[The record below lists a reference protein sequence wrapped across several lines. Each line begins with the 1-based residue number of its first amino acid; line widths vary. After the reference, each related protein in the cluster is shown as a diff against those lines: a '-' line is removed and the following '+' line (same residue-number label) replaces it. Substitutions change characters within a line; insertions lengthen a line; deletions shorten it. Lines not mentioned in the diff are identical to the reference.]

1 MALYLNNL
9 DLNGN
14 QLQKAVVHPL
24 GTAPASAQ
32 EGQIYY
38 DTGDNVIYVNT
49 STTANSP
56 NWVNMQSGDLTG
68 ITAGA
73 GLTGTAT
80 SGAATLAI
88 GSGGGITVNA
98 DDIAITAAQTGITS
112 IYNTSLKIG
121 RVSSGSHIDFSANAN
136 RIDFA
141 VGSEDIIKFKT
152 NGEIEATK
160 FDGALEGNADTATAL
175 AAAVN
180 IGGVSFDG
188 TGSINLP
195 GVNTAGNQNTSGT
208 AAIATTVTVADE
220 SSDTTCFP
228 LFVTAATGNLAPK
241 SGSNITFN
249 SSTGVLSATGVTASG
264 FTGDLTGA
272 VTGNADTATKIA
284 SITNSN
290 IVQLT
295 ATQTLTNK
303 TIAASQVTEIS
314 NITAAEG
321 AQLENI
327 GTTTI
332 SAAQW
337 GYLGAATG
345 AITNTDVNVSA
356 ANLKTALGD
365 GFPSN
370 TVTIGDSDDTVT
382 FANDVTVSGDLTITG
397 NTITTNVETVT
408 VKDPLIRIANNNA
421 ADAIDV
427 GLYGTYVST
436 IDGTSATRF
445 SGLFRDASEDT
456 DSWTFFKDLSD
467 EPTTTVNT
475 AHSTF
480 AFADIKAG
488 VGKFTTVTGNGSGL
502 TTLNGS
508 NISSGTVAAA
518 RIANLATSKITSG
531 TFANAR
537 ISSGSVTQHEGDID
551 HDALTNYAAN
561 EHFTQANI
569 TTVGTIGTGVWQGT
583 AISTTYLSGQSGTNT
598 GDETKARINALDI
611 TELGTISSGVWNG
624 SVIASAYLD
633 SDTAHVTQTQT
644 LTNKT
649 LTSPVL
655 NTGVSGTAIKDQDD
669 MSSNSATHLATQ
681 QSIKAYVDSQT
692 SSSGNTGGRQAFVLG
707 HATSGVAGNT
717 GSANGNNVFTIT
729 HGMGA
734 SRNYGVEVIRNG
746 NNSGGGETVIV
757 DVTRPSDTTIVIT
770 CAAAVTALDYTAL
783 VCKY

>member
-49 STTANSP
+49 STTVNSP

-80 SGAATLAI
+80 SGSATLAI

-112 IYNTSLKIG
+112 ILNNSLVIG
-121 RVSSGSHIDFSANAN
+121 RDAT
-136 RIDFA
+136 DQ
-141 VGSEDIIKFKT
+141 IKFST
-152 NGEIEATK
+152 NNQIIFRVNGGDGVTFKASGEIEATK

-175 AAAVN
+175 ETARN

-188 TGSINLP
+188 TSSINLP
-195 GVNTAGNQNTSGT
+195 GVNAAGNQNTSGT

-249 SSTGVLSATGVTASG
+249 SSTGVLATTGVTAAG
-264 FTGDLTGA
+264 FTGDLIGS
-272 VTGNADTATKIA
+272 VTGNADTATKIS
-284 SITNSN
+284 SITNSD

-295 ATQTLTNK
+295 ASQTLTNK

-314 NITAAEG
+314 GITTAEG
-321 AQLENI
+321 NQIKNI
-327 GTTTI
+327 DSTTI
-332 SAAQW
+332 TAAQW

-345 AITNTDVNVSA
+345 AITNTDVNVSVP
-356 ANLKTALGD
+356 NLKTALGD
-365 GFPSN
+365 GFGGN
-370 TVTIGDSDDTVT
+370 AVTIGDSDDVVT
-382 FANDVTVSGDLTITG
+382 IANDLTVAGDLTVTG
-397 NTITTNVETVT
+397 DTITTNTETVT
-408 VKDPLIRIANNNA
+408 VKDPLIRVANANA
-421 ADAIDV
+421 VDSVDF
-427 GLYGTYVST
+427 GLYGTYQST
-436 IDGTSATRF
+436 IDGTTATRF
-445 SGLFRDASEDT
+445 SGVFRDATEDT
-456 DSWTFFKDLSD
+456 KSWTFFKDLSD
-467 EPTTTVNT
+467 EPGATTINT
-475 AHSTF
+475 AHSTYTL
-480 AFADIKAG
+480 ADIKAAT
-488 VGKFTTVTGNGSGL
+488 GKFTTITGNGSQL
-502 TTLNGS
+502 TSLNGS

-518 RIANLATSKITSG
+518 RVASLATSKITSG

-633 SDTAHVTQTQT
+633 SDTAHITQTQT

-692 SSSGNTGGRQAFVLG
+692 SSTGNTGGRQAFNLNNSV
-707 HATSGVAGNT
+707 SGVAVSNSNKT
-717 GSANGNNVFTIT
+717 YTIT

-734 SRNYGVEVIRNG
+734 SLNYGVEVIRAANG
-746 NNSGGGETVIV
+746 SGETVYT
-757 DVTRPSDTTIVIT
+757 DVTRTTTTIVIDF
-770 CAAAVTALDYTAL
+770 AVAPTAGDYTAL

>member
-49 STTANSP
+49 STTVNSP

-80 SGAATLAI
+80 SGSATLAI
-88 GSGGGITVNA
+88 GSGGGITINA
-98 DDIAITAAQTGITS
+98 DDIAITAAQTDITS

-121 RVSSGSHIDFSANAN
+121 RASNGSHIDFAANAS
-136 RIDFA
+136 RIEFH
-141 VGSEDIIKFKT
+141 VGSENTIKFKT
-152 NGEIEATK
+152 SGEIEATK

-180 IGGVSFDG
+180 IGGVSF
-188 TGSINLP
+188 TGASSIDLP

-208 AAIATTVTVADE
+208 AAIATTITVADE

-228 LFVTAATGNLAPK
+228 LFVTAASGDLAPK

-249 SSTGVLSATGVTASG
+249 SSTGVLTTTGVTAAG
-264 FTGDLTGA
+264 FTGDLTGS
-272 VTGNADTATKIA
+272 VTGNADTATKIS
-284 SITNSN
+284 SITNSD

-295 ATQTLTNK
+295 ASQTLTNK

-314 NITAAEG
+314 GITTAEG
-321 AQLENI
+321 NQIKNI
-327 GTTTI
+327 GSTTI
-332 SAAQW
+332 SATQW

-345 AITNTDVNVSA
+345 AITNTDVNVSV

-365 GFPSN
+365 GFGN
-370 TVTIGDSDDTVT
+370 NAVTIGDSDDVVT
-382 FANDVTVSGDLTITG
+382 IANDLTVAGDLTVTG
-397 NTITTNVETVT
+397 DTITTNTETVT
-408 VKDPLIRIANNNA
+408 VKDPLIRVANANA
-421 ADAIDV
+421 VDSVDF
-427 GLYGTYVST
+427 GLYGTYQST
-436 IDGTSATRF
+436 IDSTTATRF
-445 SGLFRDASEDT
+445 SGVFRDATEDT
-456 DSWTFFKDLSD
+456 KSWTFFKDLSD
-467 EPTTTVNT
+467 EPGATTINT
-475 AHSTF
+475 AHSTY
-480 AFADIKAG
+480 ALADIKAAT
-488 VGKFTTVTGNGSGL
+488 GKFTTVTGNGSAL
-502 TTLNGS
+502 TSLNGS

-518 RIANLATSKITSG
+518 RVASLATSKITSG

-655 NTGVSGTAIKDQDD
+655 NTGVSGTAIKDEND
-669 MSSNSATHLATQ
+669 MASDSDTHLATQ

-692 SSSGNTGGRQAFVLG
+692 SGNSNTGGRQAFNLNNSV
-707 HATSGVAGNT
+707 SGVAVSNSNKT
-717 GSANGNNVFTIT
+717 YTIT

-734 SRNYGVEVIRNG
+734 SLNYGVEVIRAANG
-746 NNSGGGETVIV
+746 SGETVYT
-757 DVTRPSDTTIVIT
+757 DVTRTTTTIVIDF
-770 CAAAVTALDYTAL
+770 AVAPTAGDYTAL

>member
-49 STTANSP
+49 STTVNSP

-80 SGAATLAI
+80 SGSATLAI

-112 IYNTSLKIG
+112 ILNNSLVIG
-121 RVSSGSHIDFSANAN
+121 RDAT
-136 RIDFA
+136 DQ
-141 VGSEDIIKFKT
+141 IKFST
-152 NGEIEATK
+152 NNQIIFRVNGGDGVTFKASGEIEATK

-175 AAAVN
+175 ETARN

-188 TGSINLP
+188 TSSINLP
-195 GVNTAGNQNTSGT
+195 GVNAAGNQNTSGT

-249 SSTGVLSATGVTASG
+249 SSTGVLATTGVTAAG
-264 FTGDLTGA
+264 FTGDLIGS
-272 VTGNADTATKIA
+272 VTGNADTATKIS
-284 SITNSN
+284 SITNSD

-295 ATQTLTNK
+295 ASQTLTNK

-314 NITAAEG
+314 GITTAEG
-321 AQLENI
+321 NQIKNI
-327 GTTTI
+327 DSTTI
-332 SAAQW
+332 TAAQW

-345 AITNTDVNVSA
+345 AITNTDVNVSVP
-356 ANLKTALGD
+356 NLKTALGD
-365 GFPSN
+365 GFGGN
-370 TVTIGDSDDTVT
+370 AVTIGDSDDVVT
-382 FANDVTVSGDLTITG
+382 IANDLTVAGDLTVTG
-397 NTITTNVETVT
+397 DTITTNTETVT
-408 VKDPLIRIANNNA
+408 VKDPLIRVANANA
-421 ADAIDV
+421 VDSVDF
-427 GLYGTYVST
+427 GLYGTYQST
-436 IDGTSATRF
+436 IDGTTATRF
-445 SGLFRDASEDT
+445 SGVFRDATEDT
-456 DSWTFFKDLSD
+456 KSWTFFKDLSD
-467 EPTTTVNT
+467 EPGATTINT
-475 AHSTF
+475 AHSTYTL
-480 AFADIKAG
+480 ADIKAAT
-488 VGKFTTVTGNGSGL
+488 GKFTTITGNGSQL
-502 TTLNGS
+502 TSLNGS

-518 RIANLATSKITSG
+518 RVASLATSKITSG

-692 SSSGNTGGRQAFVLG
+692 SSTGNTGGRQAFNLNNSV
-707 HATSGVAGNT
+707 SGVAVSNSNKT
-717 GSANGNNVFTIT
+717 YTIT

-734 SRNYGVEVIRNG
+734 SLNYGVEVIRAANG
-746 NNSGGGETVIV
+746 SGETVYT
-757 DVTRPSDTTIVIT
+757 DVTRTTTTIVIDF
-770 CAAAVTALDYTAL
+770 AVAPTAGDYTAL